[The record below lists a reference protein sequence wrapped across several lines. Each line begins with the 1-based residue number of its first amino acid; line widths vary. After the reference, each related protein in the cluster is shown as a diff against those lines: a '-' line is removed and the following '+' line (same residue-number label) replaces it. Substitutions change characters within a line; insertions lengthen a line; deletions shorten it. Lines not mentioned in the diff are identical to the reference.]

1 MVFTRRFAVS
11 RFRRPYIFRR
21 KLFRRSKIISRLS
34 NRTQNTPA
42 APSGPQ
48 KSQRTVRYARIA
60 KWTPASLDGQ
70 KASIP
75 EHFQPSLNQVLGDSA
90 SSARELYDYYKI
102 KSVRFSLVAAT
113 NMYNS
118 DWTSVVIACFD
129 PSSSTATTVSDLL
142 RANNV
147 TVCPSAKV
155 RNAPLVLAS
164 GVPYVQNVGLAFARS
179 WLPMDMASMELPFH
193 GMTISVQYPDNHVPT
208 LDSSF
213 FYILEEIEVTFRGSQ

>member
-1 MVFTRRFAVS
+1 MPFTRRLTT

-21 KLFRRSKIISRLS
+21 KFFRRSKIISRLS

-48 KSQRTVRYARIA
+48 KSQRTVRYARIV
-60 KWTPASLDGQ
+60 KWTPASLDTQ

-75 EHFQPSLNQVLGDSA
+75 EHFQPSLNQVLG
-90 SSARELYDYYKI
+90 SSADAARDLYDHFKI
-102 KSVRFSLVAAT
+102 KSVRFSLVAAA
-113 NMYNS
+113 NMYS
-118 DWTSVVIACFD
+118 VDWTSTVIACFD
-129 PSSSTATTVSDLL
+129 PSTMSAGTVNDLL

-147 TVCPSAKV
+147 TVCPSSKV
-155 RNAPLVLAS
+155 RNAPIVLAS
-164 GVPYVQNVGLAFARS
+164 GVPYVQSIGLAFART
-179 WLPMDMASMELPFH
+179 WLPMDTMSMDTPFH

-213 FYILEEIEVTFRGSQ
+213 FYILEEIEVTYRGSQ